1 MTITQPKLMTAE
13 EFQDLPDDGN
23 RYELVRG
30 ELVDL
35 PMSSYR
41 SSATAIRIAIALGTF
56 AHPAQ
61 LGTVTGADGA
71 FVLRRGPETTRIP
84 DVSFVCAERVP
95 PDDEQHRF
103 PELAPDLA
111 VAVLSPSDRTSETNA
126 RVLDYLDA
134 GVRLVWVVDP
144 PQRTV
149 TVHTA
154 DGIARTLRETDTLDG
169 GDVLPGFTLAVADIF
184 A

>member
-30 ELVDL
+30 ELVEL
-35 PMSSYR
+35 PMSNYR

-71 FVLRRGPETTRIP
+71 FVLRRGPDTTRIP
-84 DVSFVCAERVP
+84 DVSFV
-95 PDDEQHRF
+95 
-103 PELAPDLA
+103 
-111 VAVLSPSDRTSETNA
+111 
-126 RVLDYLDA
+126 
-134 GVRLVWVVDP
+134 
-144 PQRTV
+144 
-149 TVHTA
+149 
-154 DGIARTLRETDTLDG
+154 
-169 GDVLPGFTLAVADIF
+169 
-184 A
+184 